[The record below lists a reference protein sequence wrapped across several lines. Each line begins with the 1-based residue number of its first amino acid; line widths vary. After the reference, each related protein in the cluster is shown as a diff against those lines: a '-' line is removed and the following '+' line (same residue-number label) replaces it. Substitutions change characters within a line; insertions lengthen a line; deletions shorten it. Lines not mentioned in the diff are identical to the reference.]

1 MEEPETIKRYS
12 LIQRYQ
18 LVGEFKNSGQTAAQF
33 SREHGINLHT
43 FKYWV
48 YSEGWKYED
57 KRLEGFVELGRSE
70 ILTDSDKS
78 ILIKKAGVEVRVPAE
93 ISERNLVKILDAV
106 ATI

>member
-1 MEEPETIKRYS
+1 MEEPEPVKLFS

-48 YSEGWKYED
+48 YSEGWKYEN
-57 KRLEGFVELGRSE
+57 K
-70 ILTDSDKS
+70 ILKDLLDP
-78 ILIKKAGVEVRVPAE
+78 KKAK
-93 ISERNLVKILDAV
+93 S
-106 ATI
+106 

>member
-1 MEEPETIKRYS
+1 MEEPEPVKLFS

-48 YSEGWKYED
+48 YSEGWKYEN
-57 KRLEGFVELGRSE
+57 KNLEGFVGPGKSE

-78 ILIKKAGVEVRVPAE
+78 ILIKKSGVKIRVTAE
-93 ISERNLVKILDAV
+93 ISECNLVKILDAV
-106 ATI
+106 ALI